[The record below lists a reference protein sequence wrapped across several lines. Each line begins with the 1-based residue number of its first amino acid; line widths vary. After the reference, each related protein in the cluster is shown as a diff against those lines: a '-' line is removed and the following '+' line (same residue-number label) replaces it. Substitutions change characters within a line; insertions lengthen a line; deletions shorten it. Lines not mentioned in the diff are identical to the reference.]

1 MPKMS
6 FGLNPRLNPR
16 LQIQIIFQI
25 LNLSSY
31 TRLNPKHLLNK
42 SLKSN
47 ALYQRYYS
55 SRQGPRVHMW
65 LQKSSLKGL

>member
-1 MPKMS
+1 MYAKKE
-6 FGLNPRLNPR
+6 LLTKAW

-25 LNLSSY
+25 LDLSSH
-31 TRLNPKHLLNK
+31 TRLNPKHLLKN

-47 ALYQRYYS
+47 PLYQRYYS
-55 SRQGPRVHMW
+55 SSQSPRVHMW